1 MIVLE
6 SKDITSF
13 CENTTFRDNGLCVIL
28 SVVKVFVNSKFDN
41 MKTAALL
48 SLTLLCFSCSQQTD
62 KIDLSGSWTFS
73 TDSLD
78 WSRTIE
84 LPGSM
89 ASNGLGDD
97 IAVNTD
103 WTGGIVDSSY
113 FFKPLYAKY
122 REPGNIKVPFWLQPV
137 KYYKGKAWYK
147 KEVVIPDDWAGKDI
161 SLFLERCHWES
172 RLYVDGKPI
181 GMQNA
186 LGAPHRYDLTGK
198 LSAGKH
204 VLMLCVDNRVKN
216 IDPGEN
222 SHSISDHTQGNWNG
236 VVGDMFLEVKPE
248 VNVASV
254 KIMPERLSGKVSV
267 SASLMNR
274 YDKEAAVKLEMAVGE
289 EKIQQS
295 YTLKPGMNQVTMSLP
310 LKGDI
315 QCWDEFSPALYDL
328 KLSVKEEE
336 SGETDVYTD
345 RFGFRD
351 VKVADGKLTIN
362 GRQLF
367 LRGTLDCAA
376 FPKTGFPPTDV
387 ESWKKNFA
395 VIKAHGLNHVR
406 FHSWCPPEA
415 AFEAADEMG
424 LYLEIE
430 CSSWANQSTTIG
442 DGGDL
447 DRFIW
452 EESERIVRE
461 FGNHPSFCMMMYG
474 NEPAGEG
481 SNAYLTNFV
490 MTWKKRDARRL
501 YCSGAGWPNL
511 PVNDFLSDSTPRI
524 QAWGQGVNSII
535 NAQAPRT
542 DYDWSDYIGRF
553 QQPMVSHEIG
563 QWCVYPNFKEMAKYD
578 GVMRPRN
585 FEIFQ
590 ETLAENGM
598 ANLADSF
605 MLASGK
611 LQALCYKADIEAALR
626 TKNFGGFQLLGL
638 SDFPGQGTALV
649 GVLDVFWE
657 EKGYIRPEEYRRFC
671 NTTVPLLR
679 LPKLIYTNQET
690 LKGSLEV
697 AHFGAAPLQETSTSW
712 TLKTKDGKVVA
723 SGKLAHR
730 PVGIG
735 NCIPLGQLEIPL
747 DKVAAPSCLTL
758 EATLGAYSNSWHI
771 WVYPADGQKV
781 NGEDRILMTDRLD
794 AKALQRLQEGGSVL
808 FSLRKGSLPAEAG
821 GEVQIGFSSIFWNT
835 AWTLGQA
842 PHTLGILCNPAHPAL
857 SEFPTEYY
865 SDYQWWDA
873 MSHSGAIEIAKI
885 DKDLHPIVRVI
896 DDWFTNRPLALLFEA
911 KVGKGKLLVSGID
924 FWQDMS
930 QRTEARQL
938 LYSLKKYMCSDRFQ
952 PAEEVDVKD
961 LRILDA
967 GKHQK

>member
-97 IAVNTD
+97 IAVSTD

-254 KIMPERLSGKVSV
+254 KIMPERLSRKVSV

-490 MTWKKRDARRL
+490 TTWKKRDARRL

-524 QAWGQGVNSII
+524 QAWGQEVNSII

-626 TKNFGGFQLLGL
+626 TKDFGGFQLLGL

-781 NGEDRILMTDRLD
+781 NGDDRILMTDRLD
-794 AKALQRLQEGGSVL
+794 AKALQRLQEGGCVL
-808 FSLRKGSLPAEAG
+808 LSLRKGSLPAEAG

-842 PHTLGILCNPAHPAL
+842 PHTLGVLCNPAHPAL

-911 KVGKGKLLVSGID
+911 KVSKGKLLVSGID

-938 LYSLKKYMCSDRFQ
+938 LYSLKKYMCSDCFQ

>member
-254 KIMPERLSGKVSV
+254 KIMPERLAKKVSV

-295 YTLKPGMNQVTMSLP
+295 YTLKPGVNQVTMSLP

-490 MTWKKRDARRL
+490 TTWKKRDARRL

-712 TLKTKDGKVVA
+712 TVKTKDGKVVA

-781 NGEDRILMTDRLD
+781 NGDDRILMTDRLD
-794 AKALQRLQEGGSVL
+794 AKALQRLQEGGNVL
-808 FSLRKGSLPAEAG
+808 LSLRKGSLPAEAG

-961 LRILDA
+961 LRILDT

>member
-97 IAVNTD
+97 IAVSTD

-147 KEVVIPDDWAGKDI
+147 KEVVIPDDWAGKDV

-254 KIMPERLSGKVSV
+254 KIMPERLAKKVSV

-490 MTWKKRDARRL
+490 TTWKKRDARRL

-553 QQPMVSHEIG
+553 RQPMVSHEIG

-626 TKNFGGFQLLGL
+626 TKDFGGFQLLGL

-794 AKALQRLQEGGSVL
+794 ARALQRLQEGGSVL
-808 FSLRKGSLPAEAG
+808 LSLRKGSLPAEAG

-952 PAEEVDVKD
+952 PTEEVDVKD
-961 LRILDA
+961 LRILDT